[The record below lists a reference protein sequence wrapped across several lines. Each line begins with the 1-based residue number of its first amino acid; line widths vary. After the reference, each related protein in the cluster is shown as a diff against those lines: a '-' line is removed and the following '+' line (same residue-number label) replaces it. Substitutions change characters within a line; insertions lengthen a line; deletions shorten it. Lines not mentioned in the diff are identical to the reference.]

1 VANLKDV
8 ARLAGVDP
16 STVSRVLR
24 NEWVDVVRPETRDRI
39 VKAAAELGYR
49 PNAVAAGLRT
59 KRTNTLG
66 LIVPDLDNLGFADV
80 SHGVQAASAEAGYLV
95 LLADGRVVA
104 REEELLERLVF
115 EGRVDG
121 LLLAYAQREDRF
133 VAQLAH
139 HDVPVVMVNR
149 RSEGAPGFVV
159 VDDRLG
165 AELAVRHLHDLGHRS
180 IGFVGGPLEFDTG
193 RRRDAGFRETIA
205 TLGLPLREEWIADG
219 EYTEPGGYAAA
230 LRILDAHGADGPTG
244 LFAANLM
251 SGLGALRAIRER
263 GLRVPDDISLVAMDE
278 HVIADH
284 TNPPITTIAMPL
296 YKMGVAA
303 VEMLLDAIEG
313 RQPVRNLMIEEE
325 PRVVRRASSAAPPRP
340 GQVEG

>member
-1 VANLKDV
+1 MANLKDV

-16 STVSRVLR
+16 STASRVLR

-39 VKAAAELGYR
+39 ISAAAELGYR
-49 PNAVAAGLRT
+49 PNAVAKGLRT

-80 SHGVQAASAEAGYLV
+80 SHGVQAASAAAGYLV

-104 REEELLERLVF
+104 REEEVLERLVF

-121 LLLAYAQREDRF
+121 LLVAYAQREDRF

-139 HDVPVVMVNR
+139 RDVPFVMVNR
-149 RSEGAPGFVV
+149 RSEGAPGVV
-159 VDDRLG
+159 VVNDRVG

-180 IGFVGGPLEFDTG
+180 IGFVYGPLAFDTG
-193 RRRDAGFRETIA
+193 RRRDAGFRETLA
-205 TLGLPLREEWIADG
+205 ALGLPIREEWIADG
-219 EYTEPGGYAAA
+219 DYTEPGGYAAA
-230 LRILDAHGADGPTG
+230 LRILDNGAEAPTAM
-244 LFAANLM
+244 FAANLM

-263 GLRVPDDISLVAMDE
+263 GLRVPDDVSLVAMDE
-278 HVIADH
+278 HFIADH
-284 TNPPITTIAMPL
+284 TDPPITTIAMPL

-313 RQPVRNLMIEEE
+313 RQPVRDLMIDEA
-325 PRVVRRASSAAPPRP
+325 PRVVRRASSAPPRP
-340 GQVEG
+340 S